1 MNHPLVFRIHGLVLR
16 FYITA
21 DEPVKFTVDAAG
33 APPPPP
39 LAAPWLK
46 RARLVE
52 QQAAGYNPDDHHGNK
67 YTGTSPA
74 DLLRHVSHRKTRGA
88 GKRGGARLEIVQ
100 AGGGLRV
107 VSHFQFIPGQPAF
120 RTWTEVKNTGDASLL
135 LEYVSS
141 LAITGLS
148 REGGGRWADKM
159 RLHLPDNNW
168 CGECQWRSGR
178 PGDFGLH
185 QFYATGHPGFGV
197 SRIAVSS
204 QGTWSTAGA
213 LPLGVLENT
222 ASGRTHFWQIEHNGS
237 WHWELSDIAGE
248 LCLRASGPTWRESLW
263 SERLAPGATFTSVP
277 VSYGIVAGG
286 LQEALRSLTGVR
298 RSIRRRHPDTEK
310 LPVIFNDYMNC
321 LQADPDEAKLLPLIA
336 KAAEAGCEYFVI
348 DAGWYAEAGRSW
360 WNTVGE
366 WQPVTSRFP
375 RGLGA
380 VIDTIREHDMVPGLW
395 LEIEVMGIQCP
406 LARTLPDDWF
416 FQRDGKRVI
425 DHGRYQ
431 LDFRNPAV
439 RAHADGV
446 IDRLVADF
454 RIGYLK
460 MDYNINAGPGTDRA
474 ADSPGAGLLA
484 HNRAYLAWLEAV
496 CERHPRL
503 VIENCGSG
511 GLRMDY
517 AMLRV
522 HPVQSVSDQTDYRL
536 NALIAAAAASAVAP
550 EQAAIW
556 SYSKPDG
563 DEEETIFNLVN
574 ALLLRVHQS
583 GGIRELT
590 TLRFARIVEGLA
602 LYKKIRPDIRRGL
615 PFWPLGLPKP
625 GDGWLAFGLD
635 CPATR
640 ARSARRYLAV
650 WRLDA
655 REKTCAIPL
664 SLPGADPATAATT
677 ATTECIYPL
686 AKKTRFALRKGGRI
700 FSVTLPRRFTAR
712 LFRLGG

>member
-1 MNHPLVFRIHGLVLR
+1 MNRPLTFRINGLVLR

-21 DEPVKFTVDAAG
+21 GEPVKFTVDAAG
-33 APPPPP
+33 TRASSPGS
-39 LAAPWLK
+39 PWLK
-46 RARLVE
+46 WARLVE
-52 QQAAGYNPDDHHGNK
+52 LQAAGYNPDDHHGNK

-74 DLLRHVSHRKTRGA
+74 DLLRHVSHRKAKGPE
-88 GKRGGARLEIVQ
+88 GGARLEVVQ

-107 VSHFQFIPGQPAF
+107 VSHFHFIPRQSVF
-120 RTWTEVKNTGDASLL
+120 RTWTEVHNTGDASLL
-135 LEYVSS
+135 LEYASS

-148 REGGGRWADKM
+148 RESGGRWADKM

-185 QFYATGHPGFGV
+185 QFYAAGRPGFGI
-197 SRIAVSS
+197 SRIAVSN

-213 LPLGVLENT
+213 LPLGVIENT
-222 ASGRTHFWQIEHNGS
+222 GSGRTHFWQIEHNGS

-263 SERLAPGATFTSVP
+263 SERLAPGKTFTSVP

-298 RSIRRRHPDTEK
+298 RAIRRRHPDTEK

-321 LQADPDEAKLLPLIA
+321 LWANPSEEKLLPLIA

-360 WNTVGE
+360 WDTVGE

-380 VIDTIREHDMVPGLW
+380 VIDTIRAHDMVPGLW
-395 LEIEVMGIQCP
+395 LEIEVMGIHCP
-406 LARTLPDDWF
+406 LAKTLPDDWF

-439 RAHADGV
+439 RAHADGI

-484 HNRAYLAWLEAV
+484 HNRAYLEWIEAV
-496 CERHPRL
+496 FGRHPRL

-517 AMLRV
+517 AMLRL
-522 HPVQSVSDQTDYRL
+522 HPLQSVSDQSDYRL

-550 EQAAIW
+550 EQAAVW
-556 SYSKPDG
+556 SYPKPDG

-574 ALLLRVHQS
+574 VLLLRVHQS
-583 GGIRELT
+583 GCIRDLST
-590 TLRFARIVEGLA
+590 RRFARITEGLA
-602 LYKKIRPDIRRGL
+602 LYKKIRADIRRGL

-625 GDGWLAFGLD
+625 GAGWLAFGLD
-635 CPATR
+635 CGR
-640 ARSARRYLAV
+640 RRYLAV
-650 WRLDA
+650 WRLDGH
-655 REKTCAIPL
+655 EKTCTIPL
-664 SLPGADPATAATT
+664 SLSEADST
-677 ATTECIYPL
+677 TTECIYPL
-686 AKKTRFALRKGGRI
+686 AKKTRFAFRKGGQI